1 MRGRSLSEADVRKR
15 GRRLPLRSLPA
26 VALIGS
32 LCMCLL
38 FCAVSRALRRAM
50 GARFFVR
57 GFLYEALPLC
67 GCPCAQHSSLQMS
80 YAVKSCLSLLSSV
93 RSHVCAVTLLLTSGA
108 VRGLQGTGGDHP
120 AELGLLLEPER
131 VSGARPSNF
140 L

>member
-15 GRRLPLRSLPA
+15 GRRLPLRSLSA
-26 VALIGS
+26 VALTGS

-50 GARFFVR
+50 GARF
-57 GFLYEALPLC
+57 LYEALPLC
-67 GCPCAQHSSLQMS
+67 GCPCAQHSALQLLC
-80 YAVKSCLSLLSSV
+80 AVTSCLSLLPSV
-93 RSHVCAVTLLLTSGA
+93 CSHVCAVILPLTSGA

-131 VSGARPSNF
+131 VSGARPFNF